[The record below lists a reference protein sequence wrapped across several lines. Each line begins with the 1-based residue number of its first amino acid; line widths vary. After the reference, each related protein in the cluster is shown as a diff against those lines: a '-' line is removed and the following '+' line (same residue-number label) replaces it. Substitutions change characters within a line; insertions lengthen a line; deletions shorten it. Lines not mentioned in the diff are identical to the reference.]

1 MRAGEELLEPRKQAA
16 LQSVPESLG
25 GEKLSAGPAEL
36 SAPAVVKRTEARVVD
51 VDAEGRGLA
60 EIGGMPVLVDGAL
73 EGERVAIDKLRKRRR
88 FNEARLVEVLE
99 RSPQRAQPSC
109 EYFHLCG
116 GCRFQHLKLEA
127 QQARKQRILEQALS
141 ASGVAAPQKWFP
153 PMTGPELRYRRKARL
168 GVKFVPG
175 KGGALVGFREKRGR
189 FIADIHRCEVLVPS
203 VGERIQ
209 ALRELVSGL
218 SAPDR
223 IPQIEIAAGDDATA
237 LVLRHLDPVNQKD
250 RVTLREFTCS
260 QGLSIYLQPGGIDTI
275 VPLWPQNPPPLRY
288 RIPEFNLELAF
299 EPTDFVQVNAA
310 VNRALVSRA
319 VSWLNPGPSD
329 RVLDLY
335 SGMGNFSLA
344 LARHGGWVS
353 GVEAS
358 ANMVSAARRNAESNA
373 IANASFEVADLEN
386 PAEVA
391 QVLGGE
397 FSAMLLDPPRSGAA
411 HVVEQLASP
420 YPLSI
425 VYVSCNPE
433 SFARDAAVV
442 TQRHGYRLE
451 SAGIVD
457 MFPHTG
463 HLELIARFSR
473 VTR

>member
-1 MRAGEELLEPRKQAA
+1 MT
-16 LQSVPESLG
+16 
-25 GEKLSAGPAEL
+25 AGPAAL
-36 SAPAVVKRTEARVVD
+36 NGPAAVKRIEARVVD

-60 EIGGMPVLVDGAL
+60 EMGGMPIRVDGAL
-73 EGERVAIDKLRKRRR
+73 AGERVAIDKLRRRRR
-88 FNEARLVEVLE
+88 FNEAKLVEVLE
-99 RSPQRAQPSC
+99 PSPQRTQPSC
-109 EYFHLCG
+109 VYFHLCG

-141 ASGVAAPQKWFP
+141 AHGVAAPQKWFP
-153 PMTGPELRYRRKARL
+153 PITGPELRYRRKARL

-189 FIADIHRCEVLVPS
+189 FIADIQRCEVLVPS
-203 VGERIQ
+203 VGDRIR
-209 ALRELVSGL
+209 ALRELVSSL
-218 SAPDR
+218 SARDR
-223 IPQIEIAAGDDATA
+223 IPQIEIAAGDNATA
-237 LVLRHLDPVNQKD
+237 LVIRHLDPLNEADQNA
-250 RVTLREFTCS
+250 LRNFACS
-260 QGLSIYLQPGGIDTI
+260 QRLSIYLQPGGIDSM
-275 VPLWPQNPPPLRY
+275 VPLWPQNPPALRY
-288 RIPEFNLELAF
+288 QIPEFDLDLAF
-299 EPTDFVQVNAA
+299 EPADFVQVNAA

-319 VSWLNPGPSD
+319 VSWLKPGSSA

-344 LARHGGWVS
+344 LARRGGWVS

-358 ANMVSAARRNAESNA
+358 ARMVAAARRNAESNA
-373 IANASFEVADLEN
+373 IANASFEVADLEH
-386 PAEVA
+386 PGEVA
-391 QVLGGE
+391 QALRGA

-411 HVVEQLASP
+411 RVVEQLAAP
-420 YPLSI
+420 YPSQI

-442 TQRHGYRLE
+442 TQRHGYWLE

-463 HLELIARFSR
+463 HVELIAQFSK